1 MKKLLALVS
10 VLALLCAG
18 CSDAPAQE
26 DDTLHILATTYPVYL
41 FTTAVTEGVE
51 DIEVTRLINEEVSC
65 LHDYTLTVNDMKA
78 IEKADVIIMNGAGFE
93 DFMSDA
99 LAQTDATVIDC
110 SEGIALLESCH
121 DHDGHDHEGHDHAH
135 DPHFWLDP
143 DCAAQMVE
151 TIATE
156 LTALDAHNTE
166 RYSSNL
172 ETCLSSLHAGRICA
186 HVTGHS
192 SLSSVLTHTD
202 LITFHDGFQYFAAAF
217 DLELLKSI
225 EEEEGSE
232 ASAAEIKEIV
242 ALIEEHDIPAIF
254 TEKNGSDATAQAI
267 ARETGVAVYPLNMI
281 MSGEGSGIQPYID
294 AMNANLQTIA
304 EALGEKG
311 N

>member
-192 SLSSVLTHTD
+192 SLS
-202 LITFHDGFQYFAAAF
+202 
-217 DLELLKSI
+217 
-225 EEEEGSE
+225 
-232 ASAAEIKEIV
+232 
-242 ALIEEHDIPAIF
+242 
-254 TEKNGSDATAQAI
+254 
-267 ARETGVAVYPLNMI
+267 
-281 MSGEGSGIQPYID
+281 
-294 AMNANLQTIA
+294 
-304 EALGEKG
+304 
-311 N
+311 